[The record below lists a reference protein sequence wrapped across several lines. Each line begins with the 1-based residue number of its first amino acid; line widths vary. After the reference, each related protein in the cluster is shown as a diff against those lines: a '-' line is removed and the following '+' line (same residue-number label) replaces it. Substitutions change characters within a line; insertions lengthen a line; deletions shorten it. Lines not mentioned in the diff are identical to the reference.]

1 MSTVKGTLLDLFTS
15 AQRYIRPTI
24 LRTYPHV
31 VFKQLLAA
39 VGPMYC
45 RSDTHFIEQN
55 ISVSN
60 LLQVGCTAF
69 FSWLHFLQVGCTIF
83 VGGMH
88 NFSRSDAQLQQ
99 VGCTTLVGQMH
110 NFSFRSDA
118 QLQQISM
125 HNFSRS
131 DPQFLQVEC
140 TKKLY
145 VSDPIIDRNSA
156 KIKKDSIRSPRAQK
170 IFIRNFS
177 LIEQFIVL
185 FIRTH
190 EKMQVKQSSQIQFK

>member
-1 MSTVKGTLLDLFTS
+1 MKYKKSTKLVALF
-15 AQRYIRPTI
+15 
-24 LRTYPHV
+24 
-31 VFKQLLAA
+31 
-39 VGPMYC
+39 C
-45 RSDTHFIEQN
+45 RSDAQ
-55 ISVSN
+55 
-60 LLQVGCTAF
+60 LQQVGCKI
-69 FSWLHFLQVGCTIF
+69 LVGRK
-83 VGGMH
+83 H
-88 NFSRSDAQLQQ
+88 NFSRSDAQLQFQ
-99 VGCTTLVGQMH
+99 VRCTTLVDL
-110 NFSFRSDA
+110 DA